1 MGYYT
6 NFHMTVAKVIDGKT
20 IVLNKEN
27 ADIYG
32 MKDAYD
38 KIACSVYNILEYPNK
53 DSLNPSLYI
62 DEARELF
69 EDITTDGTESKWY
82 EAEDDMAALS
92 KAFPDFTFVL
102 EGRGEER
109 PDWWVGTWENGKG
122 SVHYA
127 KIIEPEC
134 PIWYELH
141 PDF

>member
-6 NFHMTVAKVIDGKT
+6 NFHMTVAKVMDGKT

-38 KIACSVYNILEYPNK
+38 KIACTFYDIWEC
-53 DSLNPSLYI
+53 PSEDARKSEWYL

-69 EDITTDGTESKWY
+69 EDITVDDKEGKWY
-82 EAEDDMAALS
+82 ESEEDMIKLS
-92 KAFPDFTFVL
+92 AAFPDFTFVL
-102 EGRGEER
+102 EGRGENRE
-109 PDWWVGTWENGKG
+109 DWWVGTWENGKG

>member
-20 IVLNKEN
+20 IVLDKEN

-38 KIACSVYNILEYPNK
+38 KIACAFYDIWECPSEDVRKSEWY
-53 DSLNPSLYI
+53 LN
-62 DEARELF
+62 EARELF
-69 EDITTDGTESKWY
+69 EDITIYDKEGKWY
-82 EAEDDMAALS
+82 EYEEDMIKLS
-92 KAFPDFTFVL
+92 AAFPDFTFVL
-102 EGRGEER
+102 EGRGENR
-109 PDWWVGTWENGKG
+109 ADWWVGTWENGNG

-127 KIIEPEC
+127 EIIQPEC
-134 PIWYELH
+134 PIWYNLH

>member
-1 MGYYT
+1 MGYIT
-6 NFHMTVAKVIDGKT
+6 NFHMTVAKVIDGR
-20 IVLNKEN
+20 IVILDKED
-27 ADIYG
+27 A
-32 MKDAYD
+32 AYD
-38 KIACSVYNILEYPNK
+38 KIACAFYDIWEC
-53 DSLNPSLYI
+53 PSEDFRKSDYYL

-69 EDITTDGTESKWY
+69 EDVTVDDIEGKWY
-82 EAEDDMAALS
+82 ESEKDMIKLS
-92 KAFPDFTFVL
+92 EAFPDFIFVL

-134 PIWYELH
+134 PIWYDLH